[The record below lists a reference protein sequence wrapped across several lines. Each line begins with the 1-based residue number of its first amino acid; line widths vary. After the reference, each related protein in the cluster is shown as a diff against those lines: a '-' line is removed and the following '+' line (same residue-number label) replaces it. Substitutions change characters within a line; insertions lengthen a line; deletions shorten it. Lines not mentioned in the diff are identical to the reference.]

1 MRTPVLAVAAVV
13 ATALAGPVSAAAQR
27 DDDRGPA
34 AGQRDDDRGPAPQFL
49 EAEDLLPALESSTT
63 PANPRT
69 PGQAVA
75 RRATLDPLA
84 SGNAYVRFEN
94 ESEGNRFTLRFP
106 VEASDRYTV
115 VVRPTRGPDHGVV
128 RMAIDGRPVGDA
140 VDLSAAELGRLDELT
155 LGRLALAAGDHTLTV
170 TVVRAG
176 GGLDAGLDYLE
187 LRP

>member
-13 ATALAGPVSAAAQR
+13 ATALAGPDSAAA
-27 DDDRGPA
+27 
-34 AGQRDDDRGPAPQFL
+34 QRDDDRGPAPQFL

-106 VEASDRYTV
+106 VEASGTYSV

-128 RMAIDGRPVGDA
+128 RMAIDGRRVGPR
-140 VDLSAAELGRLDELT
+140 VDLAATRLRRGRPVRIA
-155 LGRLALAAGDHTLTV
+155 RLPLAEGHHTLTV
-170 TVVRAG
+170 FVAG
-176 GGLDAGLDYLE
+176 RSAGLSAGLDYIE
-187 LRP
+187 LLR